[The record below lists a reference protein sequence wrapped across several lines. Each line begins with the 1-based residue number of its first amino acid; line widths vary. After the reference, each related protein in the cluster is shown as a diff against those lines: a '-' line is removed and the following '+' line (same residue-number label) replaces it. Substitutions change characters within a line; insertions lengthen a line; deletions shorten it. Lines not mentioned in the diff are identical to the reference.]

1 NLTSHPFEVIRF
13 KVAKY
18 LFFAAGH
25 SHSWQVPYCGIALSY
40 NKAQKIRGQ
49 NSKHESIKRAA
60 KDSASKYRV
69 HKGIPTE
76 KTHYKKHSNHGRLKP
91 LLNKQ
96 IQLVTPILTFQP
108 SQMPPTQT
116 ERHFSSPQLQF
127 CFACLLQILRCF
139 FAQHTE
145 NVRYSQLYINTVTDL
160 LSLQPIS
167 HGVGN
172 ERTSSTF

>member
-1 NLTSHPFEVIRF
+1 MASDQST
-13 KVAKY
+13 
-18 LFFAAGH
+18 
-25 SHSWQVPYCGIALSY
+25 
-40 NKAQKIRGQ
+40 QK
-49 NSKHESIKRAA
+49 N
-60 KDSASKYRV
+60 RV
-69 HKGIPTE
+69 HKGVHNQKP
-76 KTHYKKHSNHGRLKP
+76 HYKETSHNEALKP
-91 LLNKQ
+91 TLYKQ

-160 LSLQPIS
+160 LSLQSIS